1 VAAEPDL
8 DPLMV
13 RALVALAVVVFAVLV
28 VFFVGYAKLYRI
40 PSAAME
46 PTLRCAAPGVGCSAK
61 TSDRVLAIR
70 LRWPFRGVSRG
81 DIVAFHTPPRAATIC
96 GSGGIFVKRVIA
108 LPGETFA
115 ERKGV
120 VYVDGKRL
128 TERYVT
134 LREYKTRRPRHVPNG
149 SYFLLGDART
159 QSCDSRFFGPVPRRD
174 LIARVVG
181 TYWPPT
187 RLTIR

>member
-1 VAAEPDL
+1 
-8 DPLMV
+8 MF
-13 RALVALAVVVFAVLV
+13 RALLALAVIVFAALV

-46 PTLRCAAPGVGCSAK
+46 PTLRCAAPAVRCTGN
-61 TSDRVLAIR
+61 TPDRVLAIR

-81 DIVAFHTPPRAATIC
+81 DIVAFHTPPSAAVRC

-115 ERKGV
+115 ERKGS
-120 VYVDGKRL
+120 VYVDGR
-128 TERYVT
+128 R
-134 LREYKTRRPRHVPNG
+134 LREGYVKLHDQQTLQRRRVPEG
-149 SYFLLGDART
+149 SYFLLGDARS
-159 QSCDSRFFGPVPRRD
+159 QSCDSRVFGPVPRQD
-174 LIARVVG
+174 LIARVVA

-187 RLTIR
+187 RIVVR

>member
-1 VAAEPDL
+1 
-8 DPLMV
+8 MI
-13 RALVALAVVVFAVLV
+13 RALVALAVVVFVALV

-46 PTLRCAAPGVGCSAK
+46 PTLRCATPGIGCSGKAN
-61 TSDRVLAIR
+61 DRVLAIR
-70 LRWPFRGVSRG
+70 LRWPFRGVHRG
-81 DIVAFHTPPRAATIC
+81 DIVAFHTPPKANATC

-128 TERYVT
+128 VEQYVKF
-134 LREYKTRRPRHVPNG
+134 REHQTFRQRRVPSG
-149 SYFLLGDART
+149 SYFLLGDARP
-159 QSCDSRFFGPVPRRD
+159 QSCDSRVFGPVPRHD
-174 LIARVVG
+174 LIGRVVA

-187 RLTIR
+187 RIVVR

>member
-1 VAAEPDL
+1 ML
-8 DPLMV
+8 
-13 RALVALAVVVFAVLV
+13 RALLALPVLVFAALV

-46 PTLRCAAPGVGCSAK
+46 PTLRCAAGPRCTGK
-61 TSDRVLAIR
+61 TDDRVLAIR

-81 DIVAFHTPPRAATIC
+81 DIVAFRTPPRVAATC
-96 GSGGIFVKRVIA
+96 GTGGVFVKRVIA

-120 VYVDGKRL
+120 VSVNGKPL
-128 TERYVT
+128 TERYVK
-134 LREYKTRRPRHVPNG
+134 LREHETFGRRRVPSG
-149 SYFLLGDART
+149 SYFLLGDARS
-159 QSCDSRFFGPVPRRD
+159 QSCDSRVFGPVPRRD
-174 LIARVVG
+174 LIARVVA

-187 RLTIR
+187 RIVVR

>member
-1 VAAEPDL
+1 ML
-8 DPLMV
+8 K
-13 RALVALAVVVFAVLV
+13 ALLALAVVVFAALV

-46 PTLRCAAPGVGCSAK
+46 PTLRCAAPGLRCSGKAD
-61 TSDRVLAIR
+61 DRVLAIR

-81 DIVAFHTPPRAATIC
+81 DIVAFRTPRRADTVC
-96 GSGGIFVKRVIA
+96 GSSGVFVKRVIG

-120 VYVDGKRL
+120 VYVNGKPL
-128 TERYVT
+128 TERYVK
-134 LREYKTRRPRHVPNG
+134 LREHESFARRRVPSG
-149 SYFLLGDART
+149 SYFLLGDARS
-159 QSCDSRFFGPVPRRD
+159 QSCDSRVFGPVPRKN
-174 LIARVVG
+174 LLARVVA

-187 RLTIR
+187 RIVVR

>member
-1 VAAEPDL
+1 ML
-8 DPLMV
+8 
-13 RALVALAVVVFAVLV
+13 RALLALAVLVFAALV

-46 PTLRCAAPGVGCSAK
+46 PTLRCSAEPRCSGK
-61 TSDRVLAIR
+61 TDDRVLAIR
-70 LRWPFRGVSRG
+70 LRWPFRNVKRG
-81 DIVAFHTPPRAATIC
+81 DLVAFLTPPRADAAC
-96 GSGGIFVKRVIA
+96 GSSGVFVKRVIV

-120 VYVDGKRL
+120 VYVNGKPL
-128 TERYVT
+128 AERYVK
-134 LREYKTRRPRHVPNG
+134 LRDRGTWSRRRVPG
-149 SYFLLGDART
+149 SSYFLLGDARS

-174 LIARVVG
+174 LIARVVA

-187 RLTIR
+187 RLSIR

>member
-1 VAAEPDL
+1 ML
-8 DPLMV
+8 
-13 RALVALAVVVFAVLV
+13 RALVALAVLVFAALV

-46 PTLRCAAPGVGCSAK
+46 PTLRCSAPAPGCSGKAD
-61 TSDRVLAIR
+61 DRVLAIR

-81 DIVAFHTPPRAATIC
+81 DLVAFRSPPRADATC
-96 GSGGIFVKRVIA
+96 GSGGIFVKRVVA

-120 VYVDGKRL
+120 VYVNGRRL
-128 TERYVT
+128 RERYVS
-134 LREYKTRRPRHVPNG
+134 LREHMTRPLRHVPKG

-159 QSCDSRFFGPVPRRD
+159 QSCDSRFFGPVPRGN
-174 LIARVVG
+174 LIARVVA

-187 RLTIR
+187 RIVVR

>member
-1 VAAEPDL
+1 
-8 DPLMV
+8 MF
-13 RALVALAVVVFAVLV
+13 RALIALAVVVFAALV

-46 PTLRCAAPGVGCSAK
+46 PTLRCATPGIGCSGT

-81 DIVAFHTPPRAATIC
+81 DVVAFHVSPRAAAAC
-96 GSGGIFVKRVIA
+96 GAGGVFVKRVIA

-115 ERKGV
+115 ERGGV
-120 VYVDGKRL
+120 VYVDGRRL
-128 TERYVT
+128 TERYGKF
-134 LREYKTRRPRHVPNG
+134 REPRTFRRRRVPSG
-149 SYFLLGDART
+149 SYFLLGDARA
-159 QSCDSRFFGPVPRRD
+159 QSCDSRVFGAVPRRD
-174 LIARVVG
+174 LIARVVA

-187 RLTIR
+187 RIVVR

>member
-1 VAAEPDL
+1 
-8 DPLMV
+8 MI
-13 RALVALAVVVFAVLV
+13 RALVALAVVVFAALV

-46 PTLRCAAPGVGCSAK
+46 PTLRCAAPGVRCSGK
-61 TSDRVLAIR
+61 TDDRVLAIR
-70 LRWPFRGVSRG
+70 LRWPFKSVSRG
-81 DIVAFHTPPRAATIC
+81 DIVAFHTPPRADATC
-96 GSGGIFVKRVIA
+96 GSSGVFVKRVIV

-120 VYVDGKRL
+120 VYVNGKPL
-128 TERYVT
+128 VERYVK
-134 LREYKTRRPRHVPNG
+134 LREHETFGRRRIPDG
-149 SYFLLGDART
+149 SYFLLGDARA
-159 QSCDSRFFGPVPRRD
+159 QSCDSRVFGAVPRKD
-174 LIARVVG
+174 LIARVVA